1 MIRRRWGIRGRVMVV
16 AFAPALTIAALLGA
30 YFTHIRF
37 ADLEA
42 TVRDTGLA
50 MVRQLALAAEYGVF
64 SGNREA
70 LDGLAA
76 AMVRES
82 GVIGV
87 AIYDRDGRPLAYRGP
102 AMAAVRQPIAAR
114 QPIQRDIDDGR
125 TLLSSAPIFQRRAT
139 LEEFYDASVPGFSA
153 PGGARLLGQVYVAL
167 SKDSFIEKRAQL
179 LIEGGIIVLF
189 GLAGG
194 VLLALQLSRDVIR
207 PVVRLTGAVEE
218 LARGNLDTRIEPDA
232 GGAVRSLEDGVN
244 TMARA
249 LKSATADLERRVADA
264 TAELAQKQVEA
275 ERANEAK
282 TRFLAAASHDLRQ
295 PLHAIGLYVAT
306 LEDQVLPDQARPLV
320 SQLGKSVAMLQDLLE
335 ALLDISRLDAGNVK
349 PDLTAFPVNQL
360 LSSIEMRYAPTARAK
375 QLSLRVMPCQA
386 VVRTDPLLLDRI
398 LLNLVSNAL
407 RYTVRGKVLIGC
419 RRRGAMLRI
428 EVWDTGIG
436 IPEEQQRCVFE
447 EFRRGT
453 GAEQVA
459 ERGLGLGLAIVDRLV
474 RLLHHPLEVRSVP
487 GKGSLFAISVP
498 LARRQDVPTTAGPR
512 VVDSGVLPGTEVLLI
527 DDDPEA
533 LRSMQALL
541 AQWHCAVSTADNGA
555 AAFSRL
561 CQVGRALPR
570 IVISDLRLAQE
581 TGADVLD
588 QVRARCGN
596 QVIGVLVSG
605 DTSAEARA
613 IAARHGYPLLTK
625 PVRPG
630 KLRALMEQL
639 LRRQHS
645 VVFPHDE

>member
-1 MIRRRWGIRGRVMVV
+1 MIRRWGIRGRVMVV
-16 AFAPALTIAALLGA
+16 AFAPALTIATLLGV

-42 TVRDTGLA
+42 SVRDTGLA

-70 LDGLAA
+70 LDDLAA

-87 AIYDRDGRPLAYRGP
+87 AIYDRDGQPLAYRGP
-102 AMAAVRQPIAAR
+102 AMAAVRQLIGAR

-125 TLLSSAPIFQRRAT
+125 ALLSSAPIFQRRAV
-139 LEEFYDASVPGFSA
+139 LEEFYDATA
-153 PGGARLLGQVYVAL
+153 PGLLASPDGARLLGQVHVAL
-167 SKDSFIEKRAQL
+167 SKDSFIEKRARL

-194 VLLALQLSRDVIR
+194 ALLALQLSRDVIR
-207 PVVRLTGAVEE
+207 PVVRLTGAVEQ
-218 LARGNLDTRIEPDA
+218 LARGNLDTRIEPDT
-232 GGAVRSLEDGVN
+232 GGAVRGLEDGIN

-249 LKSATADLERRVADA
+249 LKSATADLERRVATA
-264 TAELAQKQVEA
+264 TAELAQKRVEA

-306 LEDQVLPDQARPLV
+306 LEDQALPDQARPLV
-320 SQLGKSVAMLQDLLE
+320 AQLGKSVAMLQDLLE

-349 PDLTAFPVNQL
+349 PDLTVFPVNQL
-360 LSSIEMRYAPTARAK
+360 LSSIEMRYAPPARAK
-375 QLSLRVMPCQA
+375 QLTLRVMSCQA

-398 LLNLVSNAL
+398 LFNLVSNAV
-407 RYTVRGKVLIGC
+407 RYTLRGKVLIGC
-419 RRRGAMLRI
+419 RRRGSMLRI

-436 IPEEQQRCVFE
+436 IPEGQQDCVFE
-447 EFRRGT
+447 EFRRGP
-453 GAEQVA
+453 GAAQIA
-459 ERGLGLGLAIVDRLV
+459 ERGLGLGLAIVDRLTH
-474 RLLHHPLEVRSVP
+474 LLHHPLELRSVP
-487 GKGSLFAISVP
+487 GKGSVFTVSVP
-498 LARRQDVPTTAGPR
+498 LARRQDLPAPVGAT
-512 VVDSGVLPGTEVLLI
+512 VVDSGLLPGAEVLLI
-527 DDDPEA
+527 DDDAEA

-541 AQWHCAVSTADNGA
+541 AQWHCSVSTADGGA
-555 AAFSRL
+555 AALDGLR
-561 CQVGRALPR
+561 QPGRATPR
-570 IVISDLRLAQE
+570 IVISDLRLARE
-581 TGADVLD
+581 SGANVLD
-588 QVRARCGN
+588 LVRARYGD
-596 QVIGVLVSG
+596 QVIGILVSG
-605 DTSAEARA
+605 DTSSEVRA

-639 LRRQHS
+639 LRRRQNL
-645 VVFPHDE
+645 VGDD